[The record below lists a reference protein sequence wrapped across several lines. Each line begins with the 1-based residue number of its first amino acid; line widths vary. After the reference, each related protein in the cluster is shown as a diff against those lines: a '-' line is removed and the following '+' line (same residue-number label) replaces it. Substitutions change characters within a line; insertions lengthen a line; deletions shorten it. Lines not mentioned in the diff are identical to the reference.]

1 MKKRYLYSLLFGIP
15 GFFVSVII
23 SFLIFGAAAGIL
35 WIYVFGDNPWPSSA
49 EKMLSILFVLIFL
62 ILWITSITIGYVVG
76 KKLEKDPLLNWK
88 HILVSGGLTL
98 MFILFIVLQQL
109 SAGNIGPKSESV
121 LCSDFCVQKGYSG
134 SGIPP
139 QNSGDRSCSCFD
151 SSGDEALKVP
161 LDSIDPDA
169 SK

>member
-15 GFFVSVII
+15 GFFVSAII
-23 SFLIFGAAAGIL
+23 SLIVFGAVIGML
-35 WIYVFGDNPWPSSA
+35 WIYVFGDNPLPFST
-49 EKMLSILFVLIFL
+49 ETMLSNLLILIFL
-62 ILWITSITIGYVVG
+62 ILWIAFIAIGYTVG

-98 MFILFIVLQQL
+98 IFILFIVLQQL
-109 SAGNIGPKSESV
+109 SVGNIGPKSESV
-121 LCSDFCVQKGYSG
+121 LCSDFCSQKGYSG
-134 SGIPP
+134 SGMPP
-139 QNSGDRSCSCFD
+139 RDSGDRSCSCFD
-151 SSGDEALKVP
+151 DFGNEALKVP